1 MTDRECH
8 WTASGILVMFSTNLE
23 LKEPKELV
31 NGNVW
36 PEEADGGK
44 AKKCHRSYY
53 GSFTS
58 YLTGAGKVDAA
69 KHAKRC

>member
-1 MTDRECH
+1 MQKLIHDINESYMIDRECH
-8 WTASGILVMFSTNLE
+8 WTTSGILESGA
-23 LKEPKELV
+23 KELV

-53 GSFTS
+53 GSFRL
-58 YLTGAGKVDAA
+58 YLSGAG
-69 KHAKRC
+69 